1 MVFFYN
7 EKYGQTK
14 AGEDMHKKIFSAL
27 ELLNI
32 LFQAFYTLALPIG
45 IGALASFLLTKFL
58 YAPSWIWAVL
68 LILGVLIGLYSMI
81 KYILTA
87 TAGIDRRDKQTK
99 QTKREQEEKEAKQEW
114 LRNAGKDIDN
124 KYDE

>member
-1 MVFFYN
+1 
-7 EKYGQTK
+7 
-14 AGEDMHKKIFSAL
+14 MHKKIFSAL

-45 IGALASFLLTKFL
+45 IGALISFLLTRFL
-58 YAPSWIWAVL
+58 SAPSFVWAIF
-68 LILGVLIGLYSMI
+68 LIIGVLIGLYSMI

-87 TAGIDRRDKQTK
+87 TAGIDRRDRQTK
-99 QTKREQEEKEAKQEW
+99 QMKREQEEKEAKQEW

-124 KYDE
+124 QYDK

>member
-1 MVFFYN
+1 
-7 EKYGQTK
+7 
-14 AGEDMHKKIFSAL
+14 MHKKIFSAL

-45 IGALASFLLTKFL
+45 IGALISFLLTKFAS
-58 YAPSWIWAVL
+58 APSFVWAIFL
-68 LILGVLIGLYSMI
+68 MLGVFVGLYSMI

-87 TAGIDRRDKQTK
+87 TSGIDRRDKQTK
-99 QTKREQEEKEAKQEW
+99 QMKREMEEKEAKQEW

-124 KYDE
+124 EYDE

>member
-1 MVFFYN
+1 M
-7 EKYGQTK
+7 K
-14 AGEDMHKKIFSAL
+14 AGEDMHKKLFSAL

-32 LFQAFYTLALPIG
+32 IFQAFYTLALPIG
-45 IGALASFLLTKFL
+45 IGALISFLLTKFL
-58 YAPSWIWAVL
+58 NVPSWIWAVL
-68 LILGVLIGLYSMI
+68 LILGVFIGLYSMI

-87 TAGIDRRDKQTK
+87 TSGIDRRDRQT
-99 QTKREQEEKEAKQEW
+99 QEMKREQEEKEAKQKW

>member
-1 MVFFYN
+1 
-7 EKYGQTK
+7 
-14 AGEDMHKKIFSAL
+14 MHKKIFSAL

-45 IGALASFLLTKFL
+45 IGARAAFLLTKFAS
-58 YAPSWIWAVL
+58 APSWIWAVL
-68 LILGVLIGLYSMI
+68 LIIGVFVGLYSMI

-87 TAGIDRRDKQTK
+87 TGGIDRRDKQEK
-99 QTKREQEEKEAKQEW
+99 QMKKDEEEKEAKHEW
-114 LRNAGKDIDN
+114 LRTAGKDIDN